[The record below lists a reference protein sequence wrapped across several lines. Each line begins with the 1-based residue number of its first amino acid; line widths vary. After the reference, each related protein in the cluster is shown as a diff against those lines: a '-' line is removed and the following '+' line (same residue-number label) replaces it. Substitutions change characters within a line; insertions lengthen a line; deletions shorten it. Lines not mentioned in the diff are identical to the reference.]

1 MSIKVYPKKSKISM
15 ADQLQAHAV
24 EFNLANLGPIPEGPP
39 VEIDLGVSDQ
49 AVQDLKAHL
58 DQVSLNGTVDARLTA
73 TNRIVWQLAHFH
85 RNYGQ
90 LHTPVLV
97 AETNVRFNDTLGAHL
112 LALIYQRRGCLLANA
127 GRIGRCGNSCTTPVK
142 TFSRWSVEFPD
153 QVFPLPLSNWH
164 VDRTVTLSLL
174 P

>member
-1 MSIKVYPKKSKISM
+1 M

-58 DQVSLNGTVDARLTA
+58 DQVSLNGTVDERLTA

-85 RNYGQ
+85 
-90 LHTPVLV
+90 
-97 AETNVRFNDTLGAHL
+97 
-112 LALIYQRRGCLLANA
+112 
-127 GRIGRCGNSCTTPVK
+127 
-142 TFSRWSVEFPD
+142 
-153 QVFPLPLSNWH
+153 
-164 VDRTVTLSLL
+164 
-174 P
+174 